1 MCCLFGMLDYG
12 GNISGRDK
20 SKILSVL
27 AKECEARGTDA
38 TGVAYNHRNNLAI
51 YKRPVAGRH
60 LKMRIPNG
68 VTTVMGHTRLTTQGD
83 ESRNQNN
90 HPFRGDVPGQSFAL
104 AHNGVL
110 YNDKL
115 LQRTEQLPVTN
126 IETDSYV
133 AVQLIEKQETL
144 SFDSLKNMAEQVEGS
159 FVFTVLD
166 RQDNLYF
173 VKGDNP
179 LCLCHFPDFGFYIY
193 ASTEAILVSALKKL
207 GIPLAQGKK
216 IAADSGDILCIDRH
230 GSITKSKFDDFKIYQ
245 GYSFRNPYSFD
256 FETGCVPYGTAD
268 AEYEMYLEELKSV
281 ASCYGYDSD
290 DIDQLLIDGFTFED
304 IEEALYCH
312 CGEV

>member
-1 MCCLFGMLDYG
+1 MCCLFGMFDY
-12 GNISGRDK
+12 SGRFSGREK

-38 TGVAYNHRNNLAI
+38 TGVAYNYHNNLAI
-51 YKRPVAGRH
+51 YKRPVAARR

-68 VTTVMGHTRLTTQGD
+68 VTAIMGHTRLTTQGD

-90 HPFRGDVPGQSFAL
+90 HPFRGNLSGQRFAL

-115 LQRTEQLPVTN
+115 LQRTEKLPATN

-133 AVQLIEKQETL
+133 AVQLIEKQDAL

-230 GSITKSKFDDFKIYQ
+230 GNITKSEFDDFKIYQ
-245 GYSFRNPYSFD
+245 N
-256 FETGCVPYGTAD
+256 YGLRTMRWLDYDPSYTDVTAD
-268 AEYEMYLEELKSV
+268 DAYAAYLDELKSV

>member
-12 GNISGRDK
+12 GNISGREK
-20 SKILSVL
+20 SKILSVF

-38 TGVAYNHRNNLAI
+38 TGIAYNYRNNLAI

-68 VTTVMGHTRLTTQGD
+68 VTAVMGHTRLTTQGD

-90 HPFRGDVPGQSFAL
+90 HPFRGVISGHPFAL

-110 YNDKL
+110 YNDKI
-115 LQRTEQLPVTN
+115 LQHTEKLPVTN

-133 AVQLIEKQETL
+133 AVQLIEKQESL

-166 RQDNLYF
+166 RQGNLYF

-179 LCLCHFPDFGFYIY
+179 LCLCHFPEYGFYLY

-216 IAADSGDILCIDRH
+216 IAADSGDILCIDRS
-230 GSITKSKFDDFKIYQ
+230 GSITKSEFDDFKIYQ
-245 GYSFRNPYSFD
+245 SYSLRNSRWLDCEPSYTD
-256 FETGCVPYGTAD
+256 VTAD
-268 AEYEMYLEELKSV
+268 DAYEAYLEELKSV

>member
-1 MCCLFGMLDYG
+1 MCCLFGMFDYG
-12 GNISGRDK
+12 GNLSGKNK
-20 SKILSVL
+20 SKMLAVL

-38 TGVAYNHRNNLAI
+38 TGIAYNHRNGLAI
-51 YKRPVAGRH
+51 FKRPVAARR

-68 VTTVMGHTRLTTQGD
+68 VTAVMGHTRLTTQGD
-83 ESRNQNN
+83 EARNQNN
-90 HPFRGDVPGQSFAL
+90 HPFQGNLSGQSFAL

-115 LQRTEQLPVTN
+115 LQRTEQLPATN

-144 SFDSLKNMAEQVEGS
+144 NFDSLKYMAEQVEGS

-179 LCLCHFPDFGFYIY
+179 LCLCHFPEYGFYIY

-207 GIPLAQGKK
+207 GLPLAQGKK
-216 IAADSGDILCIDRH
+216 IAADSGDILRIDRSGH
-230 GSITKSKFDDFKIYQ
+230 ITQGEFDDFKIYQ
-245 GYSFRNPYSFD
+245 SYRLRTMRWLDCEPSY
-256 FETGCVPYGTAD
+256 TGTTAD
-268 AEYEMYLEELKSV
+268 DAYEAYLDELKSV

-290 DIDQLLIDGFTFED
+290 DIDQLLIDGFTIED